1 MRTHSHCP
9 LWMQCGD
16 ILLHDVIKEVVGLPE
31 RHAVVYL
38 DRQEGHLEAGH
49 LLLMQEKKKKFT
61 SVPAA

>member
-1 MRTHSHCP
+1 
-9 LWMQCGD
+9 MQCGD